1 MLCHYNKIIV
11 RIVTKC
17 DLLNFMRFLIVT
29 FCQMVLDQDGQ
40 HLSFEYLDRIKTH
53 AGLQSKVPHFS
64 YLAEAS
70 SFCLDCPSG
79 TSNPKP
85 GQALEESCLPCALGL
100 YQ

>member
-1 MLCHYNKIIV
+1 M
-11 RIVTKC
+11 RFVTKR
-17 DLLNFMRFLIVT
+17 DLFEFYAIFDCYILPNGTRSRWT
-29 FCQMVLDQDGQ
+29 T
-40 HLSFEYLDRIKTH
+40 FEYIDRIKKH